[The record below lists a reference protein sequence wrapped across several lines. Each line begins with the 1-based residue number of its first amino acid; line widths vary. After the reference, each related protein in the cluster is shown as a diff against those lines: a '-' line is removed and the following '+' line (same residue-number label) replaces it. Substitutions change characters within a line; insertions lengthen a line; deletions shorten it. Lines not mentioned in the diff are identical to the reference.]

1 MDPTLIGLLWVVTII
16 TWMGWLA
23 LCFKSHAPARREVL
37 TVALILLLVSTWSTL
52 IIHR

>member
-1 MDPTLIGLLWVVTII
+1 MEPTLIGLLWVVTII

-37 TVALILLLVSTWSTL
+37 TVALILLLVSIWSTL